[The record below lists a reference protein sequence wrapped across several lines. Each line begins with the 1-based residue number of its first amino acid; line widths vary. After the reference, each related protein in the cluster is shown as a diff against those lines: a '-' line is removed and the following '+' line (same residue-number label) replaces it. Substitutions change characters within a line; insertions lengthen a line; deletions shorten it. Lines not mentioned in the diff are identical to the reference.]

1 MPGIIILQGLVSATT
16 ADLLQGTRLQTVP
29 AGGVLTI
36 QFQSNLNNVTNNFVA
51 SVQLPNGDTP
61 LNAVNVSGNNPSLDG
76 VLDVRTLDQYSFPIT
91 QGGHAVIT
99 LTETGTAIL
108 SYRIIYTPA

>member
-1 MPGIIILQGLVSATT
+1 MPGVIILQGRVTATT

-36 QFQSNLNNVTNNFVA
+36 QLQADLNNATNNFVA
-51 SVQLPNGDTP
+51 TVQLPNGDTP
-61 LNAVNVSGNNPSLDG
+61 LNAVSVSGNNPALDG
-76 VLDVRTLDQYSFPIT
+76 VLDTRTLDQYSFGIT

-108 SYRIIYTPA
+108 SYRIVYTPA